1 MKRSKALSI
10 AASLL
15 ASAILLSSCTP
26 IGKMQQNGWVKK
38 LGEAFPEDTFTYDGH
53 PEQEIGGLDYSV
65 VKVKSELYPDAFV
78 GIWKEKG
85 VLYTDYHAL
94 AYDEEIKDELYSVL
108 GDRYPCSSYYIY
120 QNNQYSYKGYP
131 VEETGARKFIKE
143 YMDYHCTVFL
153 FYDDESQIPDD
164 DEIKQIFL
172 DLIDD
177 EDHIYNL
184 QLYYFDSKD
193 ADLVEDNYLKY
204 YKVRFQLFMTE
215 EDHINNIYV
224 DYNGGTENDHKI
236 VEHLDV

>member
-1 MKRSKALSI
+1 MKRSKVLSI

-94 AYDEEIKDELYSVL
+94 AYDEEIKEELYSVL
-108 GDRYPCSSYYIY
+108 GDRFPCSSYYIY

-131 VEETGARKFIKE
+131 VAETGARKFIKE

-177 EDHIYNL
+177 DDHIYNL

-236 VEHLDV
+236 VNDMDV

>member
-1 MKRSKALSI
+1 MKRSKVLSI

-94 AYDEEIKDELYSVL
+94 AYDEEIKEELYSVL
-108 GDRYPCSSYYIY
+108 GDRFPCSSYYIY

-143 YMDYHCTVFL
+143 YMDYYCTVFL

-164 DEIKQIFL
+164 DEIKQIFF

-177 EDHIYNL
+177 ENHIYNL

-215 EDHINNIYV
+215 EDHINNLYV

>member
-1 MKRSKALSI
+1 MKRSKVLSI

-15 ASAILLSSCTP
+15 ASAILFSSCTP

-108 GDRYPCSSYYIY
+108 GDRFPCSSYYIY

>member
-1 MKRSKALSI
+1 MKRSKVLSI

-94 AYDEEIKDELYSVL
+94 AYEEDINDELYRVL
-108 GDRYPCSSYYIY
+108 DGRFPCSDYYIY
-120 QNNQYSYKGYP
+120 QNHQNSYKGYP

>member
-1 MKRSKALSI
+1 MKRSKVLSI
-10 AASLL
+10 VASLL

-65 VKVKSELYPDAFV
+65 VKVKSKLYPDAFV

-94 AYDEEIKDELYSVL
+94 AYDEEIKEELYSVL
-108 GDRYPCSSYYIY
+108 GDRFPCSSYYIY
-120 QNNQYSYKGYP
+120 QNDQYSYKGYP

-164 DEIKQIFL
+164 DEIKQIFF